1 MEHYTAKAPDGC
13 LISVKGIVLGRSK
26 VKLLVIPT
34 EHEEDA
40 MKIATML
47 TLSAVMFTA
56 SISATLAGPCS
67 ADIDAMMAK
76 IDAALNASAAT
87 GPGAQ
92 QQSTV
97 AGRHVQPTPNSM
109 AAAEAKVG
117 GLSPETIEQ
126 IRGSMARA
134 RAADAVG
141 DNVACKEALAE
152 VQGVIG
158 P

>member
-1 MEHYTAKAPDGC
+1 M
-13 LISVKGIVLGRSK
+13 IWIKGIVLERSK

-34 EHEEDA
+34 EHEKDA

-47 TLSAVMFTA
+47 ALSAVMFTA

-67 ADIDAMMAK
+67 ADIDAMMVK
-76 IDAALNASAAT
+76 FDAALNAKAAT
-87 GPGAQ
+87 GLSAK

-109 AAAEAKVG
+109 AAAEAKAG
-117 GLSPETIEQ
+117 GISPETIEQ
-126 IRGSMARA
+126 IRVSMARA
-134 RAADAVG
+134 RAADAAG

-152 VQGVIG
+152 AQRMIG

>member
-1 MEHYTAKAPDGC
+1 MYIKRTVLERSRIKFNSPEHQT
-13 LISVKGIVLGRSK
+13 RSR
-26 VKLLVIPT
+26 
-34 EHEEDA
+34 A

-47 TLSAVMFTA
+47 VLSAVTFVA
-56 SISATLAGPCS
+56 STSATLAGPCS
-67 ADIDAMMAK
+67 ADIDAMMVQ
-76 IDAALNASAAT
+76 IDAALNARAAA

-117 GLSPETIEQ
+117 GLSPETIKQ
-126 IRGSMARA
+126 VRDAIAQA
-134 RAADAVG
+134 RAADAAG
-141 DNVACKEALAE
+141 DNVACKEGLAE
-152 VQGVIG
+152 AQRMIG

>member
-1 MEHYTAKAPDGC
+1 
-13 LISVKGIVLGRSK
+13 
-26 VKLLVIPT
+26 
-34 EHEEDA
+34 

-47 TLSAVMFTA
+47 ALSTVTFAA

-67 ADIDAMMAK
+67 ADIDAMMVQ
-76 IDAALNASAAT
+76 IDTALNASAAASR
-87 GPGAQ
+87 GAQ

-109 AAAEAKVG
+109 ATAEARVG
-117 GLSPETIEQ
+117 GMSPETIEQ
-126 IRGSMARA
+126 VRVAMARA
-134 RAADAVG
+134 RAADAAG

>member
-1 MEHYTAKAPDGC
+1 
-13 LISVKGIVLGRSK
+13 
-26 VKLLVIPT
+26 
-34 EHEEDA
+34 

-47 TLSAVMFTA
+47 ALSTVTFAA

-67 ADIDAMMAK
+67 ADIDAMMVK
-76 IDAALNASAAT
+76 IDTALNASAAS

-97 AGRHVQPTPNSM
+97 AGRHVQPTPKSM

-117 GLSPETIEQ
+117 GMSPDTIEQ
-126 IRGSMARA
+126 VRVAMARA
-134 RAADAVG
+134 RAADAAG

-152 VQGVIG
+152 AQRMIG

>member
-1 MEHYTAKAPDGC
+1 
-13 LISVKGIVLGRSK
+13 
-26 VKLLVIPT
+26 
-34 EHEEDA
+34 

-47 TLSAVMFTA
+47 ALSAVMFTA

-67 ADIDAMMAK
+67 ADIDAMMVK
-76 IDAALNASAAT
+76 FDAALNAKAAT
-87 GPGAQ
+87 GLSAK

-97 AGRHVQPTPNSM
+97 GGRHVQPTPNSM
-109 AAAEAKVG
+109 AAAEAKAG
-117 GLSPETIEQ
+117 GISPETIEQ
-126 IRGSMARA
+126 IRVSMTRA

-152 VQGVIG
+152 AQRMIG

>member
-1 MEHYTAKAPDGC
+1 
-13 LISVKGIVLGRSK
+13 
-26 VKLLVIPT
+26 
-34 EHEEDA
+34 

-67 ADIDAMMAK
+67 ADIDAMMVK
-76 IDAALNASAAT
+76 FDAALNSKAAT
-87 GPGAQ
+87 GLSAK

-97 AGRHVQPTPNSM
+97 GGRHVQPTPNSM

-126 IRGSMARA
+126 IRGSMAQA
-134 RAADAVG
+134 RTADAAG

-152 VQGVIG
+152 AQRMIG

>member
-1 MEHYTAKAPDGC
+1 MSRLGLSKGIERV
-13 LISVKGIVLGRSK
+13 VKGRAFLVMKDNVKPMWPDTRHTESGRSFQSRSTK
-26 VKLLVIPT
+26 YR
-34 EHEEDA
+34 
-40 MKIATML
+40 
-47 TLSAVMFTA
+47 S
-56 SISATLAGPCS
+56 
-67 ADIDAMMAK
+67 
-76 IDAALNASAAT
+76 
-87 GPGAQ
+87 Q

-134 RAADAVG
+134 RTADAVG

-152 VQGVIG
+152 VQSVIG

>member
-1 MEHYTAKAPDGC
+1 
-13 LISVKGIVLGRSK
+13 
-26 VKLLVIPT
+26 
-34 EHEEDA
+34 

-47 TLSAVMFTA
+47 ALSTVTFAA

-67 ADIDAMMAK
+67 ADIDAMMVR
-76 IDAALNASAAT
+76 IDTVLNAEAAA

-97 AGRHVQPTPNSM
+97 AGRHVQPTPNSI

-117 GLSPETIEQ
+117 GISPETIEQ
-126 IRGSMARA
+126 VRDAMARA
-134 RAADAVG
+134 RSADAAG
-141 DNVACKEALAE
+141 DDVACKEALAE
-152 VQGVIG
+152 AQRTIG

>member
-1 MEHYTAKAPDGC
+1 
-13 LISVKGIVLGRSK
+13 
-26 VKLLVIPT
+26 
-34 EHEEDA
+34 

-47 TLSAVMFTA
+47 ALSAVMFTA

-67 ADIDAMMAK
+67 ADIDAMMVK
-76 IDAALNASAAT
+76 FDAALNAKAAT
-87 GPGAQ
+87 GLSAKKH
-92 QQSTV
+92 STV
-97 AGRHVQPTPNSM
+97 GGRHVQPTPNSM
-109 AAAEAKVG
+109 AAAEEKVG

>member
-1 MEHYTAKAPDGC
+1 
-13 LISVKGIVLGRSK
+13 
-26 VKLLVIPT
+26 
-34 EHEEDA
+34 

-47 TLSAVMFTA
+47 ALSAVTFAT

-67 ADIDAMMAK
+67 ADIDAMMVQ
-76 IDAALNASAAT
+76 IDTALNASAAASR
-87 GPGAQ
+87 GAQ

-109 AAAEAKVG
+109 AAAEAKAG
-117 GLSPETIEQ
+117 GISPETIEQ
-126 IRGSMARA
+126 IRVSMTRA

-152 VQGVIG
+152 AQRMIG

>member
-1 MEHYTAKAPDGC
+1 
-13 LISVKGIVLGRSK
+13 
-26 VKLLVIPT
+26 
-34 EHEEDA
+34 

-47 TLSAVMFTA
+47 ALSAVTFAT

-67 ADIDAMMAK
+67 ADIDAMMVQ
-76 IDAALNASAAT
+76 IDTALNARAAA

-97 AGRHVQPTPNSM
+97 GGRHVQPTPRSM
-109 AAAEAKVG
+109 AAAEGKVG
-117 GLSPETIEQ
+117 EMSPETIEQ
-126 IRGSMARA
+126 VRVAMARA
-134 RAADAVG
+134 RAADAAG

-152 VQGVIG
+152 AQRMIG

>member
-1 MEHYTAKAPDGC
+1 
-13 LISVKGIVLGRSK
+13 
-26 VKLLVIPT
+26 
-34 EHEEDA
+34 

-47 TLSAVMFTA
+47 ALSAVMFTA

-76 IDAALNASAAT
+76 IDAALNARAAT

-117 GLSPETIEQ
+117 GMSPETIEQ
-126 IRGSMARA
+126 VRVAMARA
-134 RAADAVG
+134 RAADAAG

-152 VQGVIG
+152 AQRMIG

>member
-1 MEHYTAKAPDGC
+1 
-13 LISVKGIVLGRSK
+13 
-26 VKLLVIPT
+26 
-34 EHEEDA
+34 

-47 TLSAVMFTA
+47 ALSTVTFAA

-67 ADIDAMMAK
+67 AEIDAMMVQ
-76 IDAALNASAAT
+76 IDTALNASAAA
-87 GPGAQ
+87 GPGAR

-117 GLSPETIEQ
+117 GISPETIEQ
-126 IRGSMARA
+126 VRGVIARA
-134 RAADAVG
+134 RAADAAG

-152 VQGVIG
+152 AQRMIG
-158 P
+158 PGSSSK